1 MQYRDGG
8 GDALSVSALGQCSAC
23 HEGAGLAFPCVL
35 GAVSA
40 SAPRAWIHVCTAD
53 TVGCLHRSRAVCLA
67 SAIHGV
73 LGVLGHTQGLG
84 DLGDANARCCGHG
97 GHGKHLRRITPGES
111 LAVERCAPKPGC
123 RAQQWVNCSIV
134 RHCECSMRYII
145 CLSCLGHVGVRRI
158 HSTCWGLRVV
168 AAVMRSFGQC
178 INVFKCGSSEIQ
190 AGLDCILRN
199 VFVLLDVA
207 KGGIF

>member
-1 MQYRDGG
+1 MG
-8 GDALSVSALGQCSAC
+8 
-23 HEGAGLAFPCVL
+23 
-35 GAVSA
+35 
-40 SAPRAWIHVCTAD
+40 
-53 TVGCLHRSRAVCLA
+53 
-67 SAIHGV
+67 
-73 LGVLGHTQGLG
+73 
-84 DLGDANARCCGHG
+84 
-97 GHGKHLRRITPGES
+97 
-111 LAVERCAPKPGC
+111 
-123 RAQQWVNCSIV
+123 
-134 RHCECSMRYII
+134 YII

-190 AGLDCILRN
+190 AGLDCMLRN